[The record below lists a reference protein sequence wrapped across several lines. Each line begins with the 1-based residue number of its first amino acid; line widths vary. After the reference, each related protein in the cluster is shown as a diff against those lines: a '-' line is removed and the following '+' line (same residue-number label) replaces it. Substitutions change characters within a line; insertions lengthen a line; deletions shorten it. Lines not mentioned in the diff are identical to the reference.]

1 MMSELKLELKDK
13 FAFFPTKVRTS
24 LFVDTKC
31 IWFKKYSELY
41 INGKFYGIYDYDSIR
56 DEALQNLILSTIAA
70 RNEDADM
77 SSVKSRARKNFKHV
91 LISETYFD
99 KLCSNNELKDDV
111 IYSVHK
117 QNGPR
122 QIIYVPT
129 ERAIYN
135 VYGAEPGDL
144 ILEEIGT
151 KMYKTY
157 VVDIVSIRDKQVL
170 HVTYQY
176 ISDGSRD
183 TILF

>member
-13 FAFFPTKVRTS
+13 FAFFPTRVRTS
-24 LFVDTKC
+24 LFVDTKRV
-31 IWFKKYSELY
+31 WLKKYSELY
-41 INGKFYGIYDYDSIR
+41 INGKFSGIYDYDSIR
-56 DEALQNLILSTIAA
+56 DESLQNLILSTIAA
-70 RNEDADM
+70 RNEKANMPVDKPK
-77 SSVKSRARKNFKHV
+77 VKKHFKHV
-91 LISETYFD
+91 LISEMYFD
-99 KLCSNNELKDDV
+99 KLSSNNELKDDV
-111 IYSVHK
+111 LYSVHK

-129 ERAIYN
+129 ERSIYN

-144 ILEEIGT
+144 VLQEIGT
-151 KMYKTY
+151 KMYKTFM
-157 VVDIVSIRDKQVL
+157 VDMVTTRDKQIL